1 MKTLTRL
8 SCLIITAAVLLY
20 SRNTAYAVGAT
31 LPFTSYEAEAGT
43 LGGGASIVALTS
55 PPTTRYSSP
64 QLEASGHAYVKL
76 TGTGQYVEWTN
87 NTGQNITA
95 INLRSCIPDAPGGGG
110 ITSTID
116 LYVNGVFRQAF
127 NVNSQQNYCYEGTN
141 YNDQTDKN
149 PADGDPRDFW
159 NDTHAFVT
167 GAAIAPGSTFRFEK
181 DSANSAA
188 FYYVDVVDVENPPAA
203 LSQPAN
209 SLSITS
215 YGAQANNS
223 SFDNTSAINNCFSAA
238 KAQGKIAWIPAG
250 TFYFS
255 AIHGGL
261 NADGITIDGAGPW
274 YTTLYRVTPAN
285 NNIGIANIIT
295 ATSSTLQNMHLDC
308 NGNSRANTNNDGAV
322 DFSGSNWLVNNVWIE
337 HVTSSF
343 WCAGDHGEAEN
354 CRTDSNWSDGGNFN
368 NVQDS
373 RGIGEFLTY
382 TNNFVRGE
390 GDDAMAINSVHDNG
404 GTILAT
410 MSNITYSNN
419 TVMAMWGGKGM
430 GIYGGSNVLVT
441 NNLISDS
448 ARYIGLGVGRFGV
461 DGSDLTS
468 GTVTG
473 NVLIGCGGNGYDQE
487 QPALQIGNGGDG
499 QSTGLVEDVTVSGN
513 TVIDSLYNGVG
524 FSTCTNINFNNNIVN
539 SPGLN
544 GIVIS
549 PAFFPAPTGSAS
561 ITDNTVTGV
570 ASGETAYA
578 NESSGFTAT
587 LSGNTWQGGPGAEA
601 PYGGTA
607 ASIPGTVQA
616 ENYDIGGQGA
626 AYNVTSINGTDNGY
640 RVDGV
645 DLEVTSDTGGGVD
658 LGWTAGGQW
667 FKYTV
672 NVATAGTYTV
682 SFRVAAPTAV
692 TDAFHLSNSSGTDLS
707 GFVNIP
713 ATGGYQT
720 WTTVTAN
727 VTLPAGQQ
735 VLTLNQDNGGW
746 NINDMSFATSGGG
759 TMTEQCSTLAES
771 NTAGLTYSQITGGP
785 NGEIACKLYSTAVGQ
800 FLQFTVTGIVQGT
813 SYDVTI
819 GYRSDPTRGQCTLS
833 INGNAQPQMATL
845 DEYQATTNWNQTA
858 DLGTFTAGAAGT
870 TRTFTFTVSGKNSAA
885 TGYTMAPEWIAL
897 TPL

>member
-1 MKTLTRL
+1 
-8 SCLIITAAVLLY
+8 
-20 SRNTAYAVGAT
+20 
-31 LPFTSYEAEAGT
+31 
-43 LGGGASIVALTS
+43 
-55 PPTTRYSSP
+55 
-64 QLEASGHAYVKL
+64 
-76 TGTGQYVEWTN
+76 
-87 NTGQNITA
+87 
-95 INLRSCIPDAPGGGG
+95 
-110 ITSTID
+110 
-116 LYVNGVFRQAF
+116 
-127 NVNSQQNYCYEGTN
+127 
-141 YNDQTDKN
+141 
-149 PADGDPRDFW
+149 
-159 NDTHAFVT
+159 
-167 GAAIAPGSTFRFEK
+167 
-181 DSANSAA
+181 
-188 FYYVDVVDVENPPAA
+188 
-203 LSQPAN
+203 
-209 SLSITS
+209 
-215 YGAQANNS
+215 
-223 SFDNTSAINNCFSAA
+223 
-238 KAQGKIAWIPAG
+238 
-250 TFYFS
+250 
-255 AIHGGL
+255 
-261 NADGITIDGAGPW
+261 
-274 YTTLYRVTPAN
+274 
-285 NNIGIANIIT
+285 
-295 ATSSTLQNMHLDC
+295 
-308 NGNSRANTNNDGAV
+308 
-322 DFSGSNWLVNNVWIE
+322 
-337 HVTSSF
+337 
-343 WCAGDHGEAEN
+343 
-354 CRTDSNWSDGGNFN
+354 
-368 NVQDS
+368 VQDS
-373 RGIGEFLTY
+373 RNIGQFLTY
-382 TNNFVRGE
+382 TNNFVRGC
-390 GDDAMAINSVHDNG
+390 GDDAMAINSVHLNG
-404 GTILAT
+404 GVVIPI

-430 GIYGGSNVLVT
+430 GIYGGSNVTVT

-473 NVLIGCGGNGYDQE
+473 NVLFSCGGNGYSQQ

-499 QSTGLVEDVTVSGN
+499 QNTGLVENVTVSGN
-513 TVIDSLYNGVG
+513 TVNNSIYNGVG
-524 FSTCTNINFNNNIVN
+524 FSTCTNINFNHNVVN
-539 SPGLN
+539 SPGLD

-561 ITDNTVTGV
+561 ITNNTVTGV

-578 NESSGFTAT
+578 NDSSGFTAT
-587 LSGNTWQGGPGAEA
+587 LSGNTWQGGPGADA

-607 ASIPGTVQA
+607 AAIPGTVQA

-658 LGWTAGGQW
+658 LGWTSASQW

-672 NVATAGTYTV
+672 NVASAGTYTV
-682 SFRVAAPTAV
+682 SFRVASPTAV
-692 TDAFHLSNSSGTDLS
+692 TDGFHLANSSGTDLS
-707 GFVNIP
+707 GFVNVP

-720 WTTVTAN
+720 WATVTAN

-746 NINDMSFATSGGG
+746 NINDMSFASSGGGG

-771 NTAGLTYSQITGGP
+771 NTAGLTYSQIPGGP

-813 SYDVTI
+813 SYDITI

-833 INGNAQPQMATL
+833 INGNAQPQLATL

-870 TRTFTFTVSGKNSAA
+870 TRTFTFTVSGKNGAA

>member
-1 MKTLTRL
+1 MKTL
-8 SCLIITAAVLLY
+8 SHIPCLIITAAALLC

-43 LGGGASIVALTS
+43 LGGGASTVALTS
-55 PPTTRYSSP
+55 RPTTQYSSP
-64 QLEASGHAYVKL
+64 VLEASGHAYVQL

-95 INLRSCIPDAPGGGG
+95 INLRSSIPDASGGGG

-127 NVNSQQNYCYEGTN
+127 NVNSQQNYCYEGKN

-149 PADGDPRDFW
+149 PADGHPRDFW

-188 FYYVDVVDVENPPAA
+188 FYYIDVVDVENPPAA

-261 NADGITIDGAGPW
+261 SADGITIDGAGPW

-285 NNIGIANIIT
+285 NTIGIANIIT
-295 ATSSTLQNMHLDC
+295 ATSTTLQNLHLDC
-308 NGNSRANTNNDGAV
+308 NGNSRATNNNDGAV

-473 NVLIGCGGNGYDQE
+473 NVLVNCGGNGYNQE

-499 QSTGLVEDVTVSGN
+499 QSTGLVENVTVSGN
-513 TVIDSLYNGVG
+513 TVIDSIYNGVG

-539 SPGLN
+539 SPGLD

-578 NESSGFTAT
+578 DDSSGFTAT

-607 ASIPGTVQA
+607 AAIPGTIQA

-640 RVDGV
+640 RPDGV

-658 LGWTAGGQW
+658 LGWTSGGQLHGQFPRGHSDHSDGCLPSFEFFRHGSEW
-667 FKYTV
+667 FRQHSCDGWLSNLGHGDGQRHPACGRASPDPQSGQWRLEHQRHEFREFWRRDHDRAVFNPGGEQHGRAHLLSDSRWPQWRDCLQAVLHSRGTIFAVYR
-672 NVATAGTYTV
+672 NRHCPGHQLRCHDWIPIGSHAWSMPAEHQWQCATADG
-682 SFRVAAPTAV
+682 
-692 TDAFHLSNSSGTDLS
+692 
-707 GFVNIP
+707 
-713 ATGGYQT
+713 
-720 WTTVTAN
+720 
-727 VTLPAGQQ
+727 
-735 VLTLNQDNGGW
+735 
-746 NINDMSFATSGGG
+746 
-759 TMTEQCSTLAES
+759 
-771 NTAGLTYSQITGGP
+771 
-785 NGEIACKLYSTAVGQ
+785 
-800 FLQFTVTGIVQGT
+800 
-813 SYDVTI
+813 
-819 GYRSDPTRGQCTLS
+819 
-833 INGNAQPQMATL
+833 
-845 DEYQATTNWNQTA
+845 
-858 DLGTFTAGAAGT
+858 DLG
-870 TRTFTFTVSGKNSAA
+870 
-885 TGYTMAPEWIAL
+885 
-897 TPL
+897 